1 MNPYINKFLVALVTV
16 LGAAGVLISDGVTTE
31 EIIAMVILFANAI
44 GVYAIPN
51 SPPPVHK

>member
-16 LGAAGVLISDGVTTE
+16 LGAASFIVQNGITAQEWLTLGVL
-31 EIIAMVILFANAI
+31 ALNAI

-51 SPPPVHK
+51 SPPR

>member
-16 LGAAGVLISDGVTTE
+16 LGAAGLIVQDGISTE
-31 EIIAMVILFANAI
+31 EWLVMAVLALNAF

-51 SPPPVHK
+51 APPPR

>member
-1 MNPYINKFLVALVTV
+1 MNPYINKFLVAMVTV

-31 EIIAMVILFANAI
+31 DIIAMVILFANAM

-51 SPPPVHK
+51 APARK

>member
-16 LGAAGVLISDGVTTE
+16 LGAMSFIVQDGVTTE
-31 EIIAMVILFANAI
+31 EWLTMAVLALNAI

-51 SPPPVHK
+51 APAR

>member
-16 LGAAGVLISDGVTTE
+16 LGAAGLIVQDGVSTTE
-31 EIIAMVILFANAI
+31 WLTMAILALNAF

-51 SPPPVHK
+51 TAPQ

>member
-16 LGAAGVLISDGVTTE
+16 LGAMALIVQNGITTE
-31 EIIAMVILFANAI
+31 EWLTLAVLGLNAI

-51 SPPPVHK
+51 APPR